1 MRLND
6 KKFFNQKAKYLAPKL
21 LGKILCRNYN
31 GQVIKSKIVEV
42 EAYTGTQD
50 SACHS
55 SKKKSSRTSVMWED
69 GGKVYVYLCYG
80 MHYMLNIVC
89 AGKDPE
95 AVLIRGV
102 QDAIGPGRLTKFY
115 KIDKSLNGE
124 DIKTSSKIW
133 LEEGENIINYK
144 SSPRIG
150 INYAEQKDREALLR
164 FYL

>member
-6 KKFFNQKAKYLAPKL
+6 KKFFNQKAQDLAPQL
-21 LGKILCRNYN
+21 LGKILCRKFNEEI
-31 GQVIKSKIVEV
+31 IKSKIVEV

-55 SKKKSSRTSVMWED
+55 SKKKSSRNSVMWED
-69 GGKVYVYLCYG
+69 GGIIYIYLCYG
-80 MHYMLNIVC
+80 IHYMLNIVC
-89 AGKDPE
+89 AGKNPE

-102 QDAIGPGRLTKFY
+102 QDAIGPGKLTKFY

-124 DIKTSSKIW
+124 DITISSNVW
-133 LEEGENIINYK
+133 LEEGEHITNYK

-150 INYAEQKDREALLR
+150 IDYADPKDRNALLR
-164 FYL
+164 FYI

>member
-6 KKFFNQKAKYLAPKL
+6 KNFFNQKAEYLAPQL
-21 LGKILCRNYN
+21 LGKILCRNFN
-31 GQVIKSKIVEV
+31 GQIIKSKIVEV

-55 SKKKSSRTSVMWED
+55 SKKKSQKNWVMWEN
-69 GGKVYVYLCYG
+69 GGSIYIYLCYG
-80 MHYMLNIVC
+80 LHYILNIVC
-89 AGKDPE
+89 AGKEPE

-102 QDAIGPGRLTKFY
+102 QDAIGPGKLTKFY

-124 DIKTSSKIW
+124 NVINSSNIW
-133 LEEGENIINYK
+133 LEEGENITNYK
-144 SSPRIG
+144 SSSRIG
-150 INYAEQKDREALLR
+150 INYAEPKDRDALLR